1 MPEPIISSQDVTTIV
16 SLIGDLRNDVR
27 TLRELF
33 VEDDG
38 EEEEEPEADG

>member
-1 MPEPIISSQDVTTIV
+1 MPEPIISSHDVSM

-27 TLRELF
+27 TLREFF

>member
-1 MPEPIISSQDVTTIV
+1 MPEPIISSQDVTTIMR
-16 SLIGDLRNDVR
+16 LISDVADDVHK
-27 TLRELF
+27 LREFF